1 MLSLA
6 AWPVDVQKLPE
17 SCIPRGKTQIV
28 KVLSEGRPTTRMG
41 PKRRKTAHGK
51 NKYKNKKYY
60 VRTSLAILKMSLESA
75 GWNQLLEQAFCKTV
89 SVNYY
94 LNIVRRLTCTLCRNN
109 NLKSRLYSLDI
120 VIYLYAKEP
129 VTWNNPPLPVPG
141 TSARNKEQNA
151 DMNAGALLTWQ
162 PPAHQD

>member
-1 MLSLA
+1 
-6 AWPVDVQKLPE
+6 
-17 SCIPRGKTQIV
+17 
-28 KVLSEGRPTTRMG
+28 
-41 PKRRKTAHGK
+41 
-51 NKYKNKKYY
+51 

-151 DMNAGALLTWQ
+151 DKNAGALLTWQ